1 MLGVGADME
10 CQREAEEYHQEDD
23 RPSDSRRQ
31 PCQCTMGFQAEYPE
45 DLRPGGD
52 RHERP
57 EQAGRLEER
66 HGHRRE
72 PELHVRSRLL
82 DSVGPIERV
91 DDDQEQVRC
100 TPERDHR
107 AQREQSQGRFTL
119 DARDLV
125 PDQDVGLVREERP
138 QGRFELV
145 DRHVSEAG
153 RPAACAR
160 EVGQSQDH
168 ADQDDG
174 QERDGG
180 EHRVESNSRR
190 PGHGI
195 VFFHPL
201 PHPHGDCRR
210 DRPPRLMIVR
220 GRKPLGMSGSY
231 GIDVRSRR
239 LQVHCLIEILGGR
252 CTNGRPP

>member
-1 MLGVGADME
+1 MLGPTWNVSAKLRSTIRKTADH
-10 CQREAEEYHQEDD
+10 RTAVATHATA
-23 RPSDSRRQ
+23 PLGS
-31 PCQCTMGFQAEYPE
+31 QAEYPE
-45 DLRPGGD
+45 DLRPGDD

-82 DSVGPIERV
+82 DPVGPIQRV
-91 DDDQEQVRC
+91 DDDQEQVRR

-107 AQREQSQGRFTL
+107 AQGEQSQRRLTL

-125 PDQDVGLVREERP
+125 PDQDVGFVREERP

-145 DRHVSEAG
+145 DRQVTEAG

-168 ADQDDG
+168 ADQDEG

-180 EHRVESNSRR
+180 EHRVETQ
-190 PGHGI
+190 
-195 VFFHPL
+195 
-201 PHPHGDCRR
+201 
-210 DRPPRLMIVR
+210 RPPPRSWNRVPPSVSTSPRRAAAGI
-220 GRKPLGMSGSY
+220 GRQDSWS
-231 GIDVRSRR
+231 
-239 LQVHCLIEILGGR
+239 CAGG
-252 CTNGRPP
+252 GGWA